1 MKTSFIPTLC
11 CFFPTDFTTVKLSGK
26 LYSAIMST
34 GRICPCTRDYKDLA
48 NPMNSVG
55 KSLMNPAEGQKQSGK
70 KSINKVVTFSTPI
83 YHSSTMK
90 YFSQEVL

>member
-1 MKTSFIPTLC
+1 
-11 CFFPTDFTTVKLSGK
+11 
-26 LYSAIMST
+26 MST

-70 KSINKVVTFSTPI
+70 KSIYKVVTFSTPI